1 MNLHRFSPYL
11 KEHFVD
17 FFVLFWFFLFFLV
30 VETDGLVMNVNMNIC
45 TIKVLVLMMVLRQVI

>member
-11 KEHFVD
+11 KEHLVD